1 MATLQEKPSSN
12 SFKWFST
19 KTLKLNLSFQN
30 RRGSPK
36 SNSSSTFNSPRSNTD
51 DNNNNNTKSHHA
63 SNEELRRVFS
73 HFDSDGDGKISAF
86 ELRHYFGSVGEYISH
101 EAAQEAIN
109 EVDTDAD
116 GSLGFEDF
124 VGLMTRRDLDGNNGD
139 GDGGGELKTAFE
151 MFEVEK
157 GSGCITPK
165 GLQKMLAKLGES
177 RTHGECEAMIKFYD
191 IDGNGVLDFHEFRQ
205 MMTV

>member
-1 MATLQEKPSSN
+1 MTTNQEKLSSN

-36 SNSSSTFNSPRSNTD
+36 SNFSSTLTSPRSNTD
-51 DNNNNNTKSHHA
+51 DNSNTKNHH
-63 SNEELRRVFS
+63 SDDELRRVFS
-73 HFDSDGDGKISAF
+73 HFDVDGDGKISAF
-86 ELRHYFGSVGEYISH
+86 ELRDYFGSVGEYISH

-124 VGLMTRRDLDGNNGD
+124 LGLMTRRDLDGN

-177 RTHGECEAMIKFYD
+177 RTYGECEAMIRFYD

>member
-1 MATLQEKPSSN
+1 MATQVTQRQEKPTSN

-19 KTLKLNLSFQN
+19 KTLKLNLSFKN

-36 SNSSSTFNSPRSNTD
+36 SNSSSTLNSPRSNTD
-51 DNNNNNTKSHHA
+51 DNSTKSYH
-63 SNEELRRVFS
+63 SNDEFRRVFS
-73 HFDSDGDGKISAF
+73 YFDSDGDGKITAF
-86 ELRHYFGSVGEYISH
+86 ELRDYFGSVGEYISH
-101 EAAQEAIN
+101 ETAQEAIN

-124 VGLMTRRDLDGNNGD
+124 VGLMTRRDLDGEGD
-139 GDGGGELKTAFE
+139 GTGDLKTAFE

-165 GLQKMLAKLGES
+165 GLQKMLVKLGES
-177 RTHGECEAMIKFYD
+177 KTYGECEAMIKFYD
-191 IDGNGVLDFHEFRQ
+191 IDGNGVLDFQEFRQ

>member
-1 MATLQEKPSSN
+1 MATQKEKPSSN

-36 SNSSSTFNSPRSNTD
+36 SNSSSSLNSPRSNTD
-51 DNNNNNTKSHHA
+51 DNSTKSYH
-63 SNEELRRVFS
+63 SEEELHRVFS
-73 HFDSDGDGKISAF
+73 YFDSDGDGKISAF
-86 ELRHYFGSVGEYISH
+86 ELRDYFGSVGEYISH
-101 EAAQEAIN
+101 ETAQEAIN

-124 VGLMTRRDLDGNNGD
+124 VGLMTRRDLDGEGD
-139 GDGGGELKTAFE
+139 GDGTGDLKTAFE

-165 GLQKMLAKLGES
+165 GLQKMLVKLGES
-177 RTHGECEAMIKFYD
+177 RTYGECEAMIKFYD
-191 IDGNGVLDFHEFRQ
+191 IDGNGVLDFQEFRQ

>member
-1 MATLQEKPSSN
+1 MATQQEKPSSN

-36 SNSSSTFNSPRSNTD
+36 SNSSSTLNSPRSNTD
-51 DNNNNNTKSHHA
+51 EANSTKSHH
-63 SNEELRRVFS
+63 SSDKELRRVFS
-73 HFDSDGDGKISAF
+73 HFDSNGDGKISAF
-86 ELRHYFGSVGEYISH
+86 ELRDYFGSVGEYISH

-124 VGLMTRRDLDGNNGD
+124 VGLMTRRDLDGDN
-139 GDGGGELKTAFE
+139 GGELKTAFE

-165 GLQKMLAKLGES
+165 GLQKMLVKLGES
-177 RTHGECEAMIKFYD
+177 RTYGECEAMIKFYD

>member
-36 SNSSSTFNSPRSNTD
+36 SNSSSTLNSPRSNTD
-51 DNNNNNTKSHHA
+51 DNNNNTKSHHA

-101 EAAQEAIN
+101 ETAQEAIN

-124 VGLMTRRDLDGNNGD
+124 VGLMTRRDLDGNGD

>member
-1 MATLQEKPSSN
+1 MATPQDKLSSK
-12 SFKWFST
+12 SLKWFST
-19 KTLKLNLSFQN
+19 KALKLNLSFQN
-30 RRGSPK
+30 RRGSSPK
-36 SNSSSTFNSPRSNTD
+36 SNSSSSLNSPRRNTD
-51 DNNNNNTKSHHA
+51 DKNNTKSHH
-63 SNEELRRVFS
+63 SHDELRRVFS
-73 HFDSDGDGKISAF
+73 HFDVNSDGKISAF
-86 ELRHYFGSVGEYISH
+86 ELRDYFGSVGEYITH

-124 VGLMTRRDLDGNNGD
+124 VGLMTRRDLDGN

-165 GLQKMLAKLGES
+165 GLQNMLTKLGES
-177 RTHGECEAMIKFYD
+177 RTYGECEAMINYYD
-191 IDGNGVLDFHEFRQ
+191 IDGNGVLDYHEFRQ

>member
-1 MATLQEKPSSN
+1 MTTNQEKLSSN

-36 SNSSSTFNSPRSNTD
+36 SSSSSSTLTSPRSNTD
-51 DNNNNNTKSHHA
+51 DNSNTKNHH
-63 SNEELRRVFS
+63 SDDELRRVFS
-73 HFDSDGDGKISAF
+73 HFDVDGDGKISAF
-86 ELRHYFGSVGEYISH
+86 ELRDHFGSVGEYISH

-109 EVDTDAD
+109 EVDSDAD

-124 VGLMTRRDLDGNNGD
+124 LGLMTRRDLDGN

-177 RTHGECEAMIKFYD
+177 RTYGECEAMIRFYD

>member
-1 MATLQEKPSSN
+1 MTTNQEKLSSN

-36 SNSSSTFNSPRSNTD
+36 SNFSSTLTSPRSNTD
-51 DNNNNNTKSHHA
+51 DDSNTKNHH
-63 SNEELRRVFS
+63 SDDELRRVFS
-73 HFDSDGDGKISAF
+73 HFDVDGDGKISAF
-86 ELRHYFGSVGEYISH
+86 ELRDYFGSVGEYISH

-124 VGLMTRRDLDGNNGD
+124 LGLMTRRDLDGN

-177 RTHGECEAMIKFYD
+177 RTYGECEAMIRFYD

>member
-1 MATLQEKPSSN
+1 MATQKEKPSSN

-36 SNSSSTFNSPRSNTD
+36 SNSSSTLNSPRSNTD
-51 DNNNNNTKSHHA
+51 DQNNNIKSHQA

-73 HFDSDGDGKISAF
+73 HFDSNGD
-86 ELRHYFGSVGEYISH
+86 
-101 EAAQEAIN
+101 AQEAIN

-124 VGLMTRRDLDGNNGD
+124 VGLMTRRDLDGNGE

-165 GLQKMLAKLGES
+165 GLQKMLVKLGES
-177 RTHGECEAMIKFYD
+177 RTYGECEAMIKYYD

>member
-1 MATLQEKPSSN
+1 MANQQEKPSSN

-36 SNSSSTFNSPRSNTD
+36 SNSSSTLNSPRSNTD
-51 DNNNNNTKSHHA
+51 DNNNTKSTHH
-63 SNEELRRVFS
+63 SSDKELRRVFS
-73 HFDSDGDGKISAF
+73 HFDSNGDGKISAY
-86 ELRHYFGSVGEYISH
+86 ELRDFFGSVGEYITH

-124 VGLMTRRDLDGNNGD
+124 VGLMTRRDLDGD
-139 GDGGGELKTAFE
+139 GSGELKTAFE

-165 GLQKMLAKLGES
+165 GLQKMLVKLGES
-177 RTHGECEAMIKFYD
+177 RTYGECEAMIKFYD

>member
-1 MATLQEKPSSN
+1 MTTKQEKLSSN

-36 SNSSSTFNSPRSNTD
+36 SNSSSTLTSPRSNTD
-51 DNNNNNTKSHHA
+51 DSNNTKNHH
-63 SNEELRRVFS
+63 SDDELRRVFS
-73 HFDSDGDGKISAF
+73 HFDVDGDGKISAF
-86 ELRHYFGSVGEYISH
+86 ELRDYFGSVGEYISH

-109 EVDTDAD
+109 EVATDAD

-124 VGLMTRRDLDGNNGD
+124 LGLMTRRDLDANGD
-139 GDGGGELKTAFE
+139 GGEELKTAFE

-165 GLQKMLAKLGES
+165 GLQKMLGKLGES
-177 RTHGECEAMIKFYD
+177 KTYGECEAMIRFYD

-205 MMTV
+205 MMMV

>member
-1 MATLQEKPSSN
+1 MATQKEKPSSN

-30 RRGSPK
+30 RRRSPK
-36 SNSSSTFNSPRSNTD
+36 SNSSSTLNSPRSNSD
-51 DNNNNNTKSHHA
+51 DNNNIKSHQA
-63 SNEELRRVFS
+63 SKEELRQVFS

-124 VGLMTRRDLDGNNGD
+124 VGLMTRRDLDGDGEVD
-139 GDGGGELKTAFE
+139 GDGELKTAFE

-165 GLQKMLAKLGES
+165 GLQGMLVKLGES
-177 RTHGECEAMIKFYD
+177 RTYGECEAMIKFYD
-191 IDGNGVLDFHEFRQ
+191 IDGNGILDFHEFRQ

>member
-1 MATLQEKPSSN
+1 MATPQDKLPSK

-19 KTLKLNLSFQN
+19 KAIKLNIGFQN
-30 RRGSPK
+30 RRGSSPK
-36 SNSSSTFNSPRSNTD
+36 SNSSSSLNSPRSNTD
-51 DNNNNNTKSHHA
+51 DNNNNNNTKSRHSHD
-63 SNEELRRVFS
+63 ELRRVFS
-73 HFDSDGDGKISAF
+73 YFDVNSDGKISAF
-86 ELRHYFGSVGEYISH
+86 ELRDYFGSVGEYITH

-124 VGLMTRRDLDGNNGD
+124 VGLMTRRDLDGNGD
-139 GDGGGELKTAFE
+139 SGGDLKTAFE

-165 GLQKMLAKLGES
+165 GLQNMLTKLGES
-177 RTHGECEAMIKFYD
+177 KTYGECEAMINYYD
-191 IDGNGVLDFHEFRQ
+191 IDGNGILDYHEFRQ